1 MNNIN
6 SNFSD
11 QQHKIINTVI
21 GHFIDAIPPGRDP
34 KDFLRSSYRTRDSSE
49 VYIALRLPIM
59 RKLLDVNARKA
70 FKDILDVHGGIFV
83 KKYRISVNNLIFSLG
98 QRQQT
103 RFGSDSTSAQL
114 IPRELCSLEN
124 LNRIEELMRQRMG
137 KNPYLITSKIIFVFE
152 FLEKF

>member
-1 MNNIN
+1 
-6 SNFSD
+6 
-11 QQHKIINTVI
+11 
-21 GHFIDAIPPGRDP
+21 
-34 KDFLRSSYRTRDSSE
+34 
-49 VYIALRLPIM
+49 M

-83 KKYRISVNNLIFSLG
+83 KNTEFQNIIKIFLG

-137 KNPYLITSKIIFVFE
+137 KKLPITKNPYLIT
-152 FLEKF
+152 

>member
-1 MNNIN
+1 MGSQTIN
-6 SNFSD
+6 DD

-21 GHFIDAIPPGRDP
+21 DHFIDAIPPGRDP

-70 FKDILDVHGGIFV
+70 FKDILDVHGG
-83 KKYRISVNNLIFSLG
+83 

-124 LNRIEELMRQRMG
+124 LNRIEELMRQRME
-137 KNPYLITSKIIFVFE
+137 KKISE
-152 FLEKF
+152 